1 MPAGATYEPIA
12 TATGNG
18 TTATV
23 TFSSIS
29 SGYTDLVI
37 ISSVLSTTAQ
47 FLRMRFNGDSGTN
60 YSQTAIYGDGT
71 SASSTRTTSSSNIL
85 VANLAVSGFSSTN
98 PCFSRAHIFS
108 YAGSTNKSILSE
120 NAYDQNGTGEVNRSV
135 GLWRS
140 TSAITSIELYATA
153 GAFSTSST
161 FTLYGIKNSA

>member
-12 TATGNG
+12 TASGNG

-29 SGYTDLVI
+29 SSYTDLVI
-37 ISSVLSTTAQ
+37 VSNVLSTTAQ
-47 FLRMRFNGDSGTN
+47 YLRMRLNSDTGSN
-60 YSQTAIYGDGT
+60 YSNRWITGSGAAVVSGNLTSQTNLLIA
-71 SASSTRTTSSSNIL
+71 NIGGG
-85 VANLAVSGFSSTN
+85 GFSSTI
-98 PCFSRAHIFS
+98 PCFSRTHIFS
-108 YAGSTNKSILSE
+108 YAGSTNKTILSE
-120 NAYDQNGTGEVNRSV
+120 NAFDLNGSGEINRSV

-161 FTLYGIKNSA
+161 FTLYGIKAA